1 MQIYNN
7 IHVYVKIMI
16 DPCSESTT
24 VGLWVT
30 KYWSAGLALLL
41 LLKNDI
47 IIEGDY
53 CWDVM

>member
-1 MQIYNN
+1 MQTYNN

-30 KYWSAGLALLL
+30 TGLPA
-41 LLKNDI
+41 
-47 IIEGDY
+47 
-53 CWDVM
+53 